1 MNLTN
6 MIKLKKIVKD
16 FKSSNQM
23 KQYGVFAWN
32 GIDDP
37 ELVKNIKGEL
47 EIDPYVSLV
56 CVMIRPN
63 IQEGQNEKSSP

>member
-32 GIDDP
+32 GINEP
-37 ELVKNIKGEL
+37 ELVKNIKGEM

-63 IQEGQNEKSSP
+63 I